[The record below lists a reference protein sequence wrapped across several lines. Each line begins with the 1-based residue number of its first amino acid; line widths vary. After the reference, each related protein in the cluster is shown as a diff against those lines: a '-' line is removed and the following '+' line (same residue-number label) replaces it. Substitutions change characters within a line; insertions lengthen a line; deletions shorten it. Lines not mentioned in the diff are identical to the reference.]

1 MTRRNVQ
8 PIERLKMLP
17 IAVAIATTGFL
28 VSLPGLA
35 VAEAEEEIEEITVTG
50 LRGKPRTATDSPVPI
65 DVFNA
70 DTIDTVSYTDMD
82 NIMQTLVPSY
92 NVSRQALDD
101 GATFIRPATLRNL
114 PSHHT
119 LVLVNGKRRHR
130 AALVSV
136 FGLGTQGPDL
146 AMIPS
151 VAIESIEVLRDGASS
166 QYGSD
171 AIAGVINFNL
181 KQNNEGGSLTV
192 ATGEYFE
199 GDGFNTTVMGNV
211 GLPLG
216 DTGFFN
222 LSAEYT
228 DSDFTERAVQYC
240 EPWFCLDTG
249 NPRFDETAGYAD
261 YVLGR
266 AHPTDPRQSAIQQA
280 FPAGIPLASVDG
292 KNTIP
297 WGVPNH
303 ESVKVFFNA
312 GIELS
317 NGMELYS
324 FGNYAESESDGTFFW
339 RYPGN
344 GTIEDLRLSDGSI
357 YTPLELF
364 PGSFTPRFKGEVTD
378 YSIAGGLKGFTKGGL
393 SWDVSARFGSNEIS
407 YTLFNT
413 INPSLGPA
421 TPTSFRPGDLVNEEL
436 QLQAD
441 FSMDFDVGMYSPLTF
456 AFGLSYMD
464 EEYQVIE
471 SRQPASYEAGP
482 FATSDPFGFCNDDG
496 TATAAGLSVITAGS
510 SLDCSDDNDPVYRVV
525 GVGSN
530 GFPGYSPAFSDDYTR
545 DSYAIYGDLSAD
557 VTDSVL
563 LQAALRYED
572 YSDFGDELVG
582 KLAGLVK
589 ISPAFALRASIGTGF
604 RAPTPGQQG
613 TTNVSTRSLDGVP
626 TAAGLFPA
634 SSPVAAALGASP
646 LDPETSKNF
655 TFGFTADLDIL
666 TLTVDYYLIEID
678 DRFYPISLRE
688 VSTDP
693 TSGDAYQNFL
703 ALDNAGVAGANS
715 IGGVFYYSNALD
727 SKTTGVD
734 IVTTMAIDW
743 DSGMSTS
750 LTASVNYNKSSIES
764 DASAFL
770 GPEEQYD
777 FENLAPEWRGVFTA
791 VHDFSPAFSLMTR
804 ISYYGESTDS
814 NDSGTTFT
822 GFQDYGATV
831 FVDLEGSYRFNE
843 NYSLS
848 LGGRNIFDEYPDQVD
863 RVDSGND
870 YCCGILHQED
880 SYAPW
885 QGGYYFVRMNA
896 HF

>member
-1 MTRRNVQ
+1 MTLSGTKH
-8 PIERLKMLP
+8 IDRLRVLP
-17 IAVAIATTGFL
+17 LALAMAVTG
-28 VSLPGLA
+28 VSLPGA
-35 VAEAEEEIEEITVTG
+35 AIAEQEIEEITVTG
-50 LRGKPRTATDSPVPI
+50 LRGKPRTVTDSPVPV

-70 DTIDTVSYTDMD
+70 DAIEAVSHVDMD

-92 NVSRQALDD
+92 NVSRQPLND

-130 AALVSV
+130 SALVSV
-136 FGLGTQGPDL
+136 LSTGTQGPDL
-146 AMIPS
+146 ATIPIA
-151 VAIESIEVLRDGASS
+151 AIESIEVLRDGASS

-181 KQNNEGGSLTV
+181 KRDAEGGSLTV
-192 ATGEYFE
+192 STGEYFE
-199 GDGFNTTVMGNV
+199 GDGFGTTVMGNV

-216 DTGFFN
+216 ENGFFN

-228 DSDFTERAVQYC
+228 DQDFTERAEQYC
-240 EPWFCLDTG
+240 ESWFCLDTG
-249 NPRFDETAGYAD
+249 NPRFDATADYAD

-266 AHPTDPRQSAIQQA
+266 ASPGDPRQSAIQQA
-280 FPAGIPLASVDG
+280 FPGGIPSASVEGD
-292 KNTIP
+292 NTIP
-297 WGVPNH
+297 WGAPNH
-303 ESVKVFFNA
+303 ESVKFFFNA
-312 GIELS
+312 GIDLS
-317 NGMELYS
+317 DSTELYS
-324 FGNYAESESDGTFFW
+324 FGSYAESEGDGTFFW

-344 GTIEDLRLSDGSI
+344 GTIENLRLSDGSV

-364 PGSFTPRFKGEVTD
+364 PGSFSPRFKGDITD
-378 YSIAGGLKGFTKGGL
+378 YSIAVGVKGFTGRAL
-393 SWDVSARFGSNEIS
+393 SWDVSARFGSDEIS
-407 YTLFNT
+407 YTIFNT
-413 INPSLGPA
+413 INPSLGPD

-456 AFGLSYMD
+456 AFGFSYMD
-464 EEYQVIE
+464 EEYQIAE
-471 SRQPASYEAGP
+471 SRQPESYQPGP
-482 FATSDPFGFCNDDG
+482 FASPDPFGFCNDDG
-496 TATAAGLSVITAGS
+496 TATAAGLSVINSGS
-510 SLDCSDDNDPVYRVV
+510 SLDCSDDSDPVYRVV

-530 GFPGYSPAFSDDYTR
+530 GFPGYSPGFSDDYTR
-545 DSYAIYGDLSAD
+545 DSYAVYGDLSAD
-557 VTDSVL
+557 VTDSVF
-563 LQAALRYED
+563 LQAALRFED

-582 KLAGLVK
+582 KLAGLVR
-589 ISPAFALRASIGTGF
+589 ISPALALRASIGTGF

-626 TAAGLFPA
+626 TATGLFPA
-634 SSPVAAALGASP
+634 GGPVAAALGASP
-646 LDPETSKNF
+646 LDPETSKNL
-655 TFGFTADLDIL
+655 TFGLTAELDAV

-678 DRFYPISLRE
+678 DRFYPITLRE

-693 TSGDAYQNFL
+693 ASGDAYQNFL
-703 ALDNAGVAGANS
+703 ALNNAGIAGANS

-734 IVTTMAIDW
+734 MVATRTIGW
-743 DSGMSTS
+743 NNGMSTS
-750 LTASVNYNKSSIES
+750 MTASINYNKSSVES

-777 FENLAPEWRGVFTA
+777 FENAAPEWRGVFTA
-791 VHDFSPAFSLMTR
+791 IHDFSAAFSLMAR

-863 RVDSGND
+863 REASGND
-870 YCCGILHQED
+870 YCCGLLYQED
-880 SYAPW
+880 SYVPW